1 MKRLLGRDSLLTVPA
16 ESVAELSFVIE
27 REMAATP
34 ERLYDAWVRQ
44 LDTWFAAPGE
54 ISMRDALSPFWF
66 ATMHEGARHSHYGRF
81 LVLDEPSTIEMTWV
95 TGRMWTDGAETVVR
109 VELVPQGAGTALTLR
124 HGGFYDEAAR
134 RRHLDAWPAVLE
146 HLDRSLSGDG

>member
-1 MKRLLGRDSLLTVPA
+1 MKRLHGRDSLLTVPA

-95 TGRMWTDGAETVVR
+95 TGRMGTDGAETVVR